1 NPREEKITPRI
12 RHTASWLWSMYIL
25 LTIIEIIILK
35 VQGLD
40 LYNALC
46 LSLSTISAGG
56 FSNHPTGLIGFDSKI
71 IWTIGIFAFIA
82 GINFLL
88 TYKVLIKGK
97 INELFRSEEFR
108 AYFLIVM
115 FFTLLF
121 SLILYFQGNFSISDS
136 IRNAFFET
144 AATITS
150 T

>member
-1 NPREEKITPRI
+1 
-12 RHTASWLWSMYIL
+12 MYIL

-82 GINFLL
+82 GINTPLGPATYHIKLKYWDLFDIPEIERALEYDGYSSEDVLL
-88 TYKVLIKGK
+88 RIK
-97 INELFRSEEFR
+97 
-108 AYFLIVM
+108 
-115 FFTLLF
+115 
-121 SLILYFQGNFSISDS
+121 SLNDKKS
-136 IRNAFFET
+136 
-144 AATITS
+144 
-150 T
+150 